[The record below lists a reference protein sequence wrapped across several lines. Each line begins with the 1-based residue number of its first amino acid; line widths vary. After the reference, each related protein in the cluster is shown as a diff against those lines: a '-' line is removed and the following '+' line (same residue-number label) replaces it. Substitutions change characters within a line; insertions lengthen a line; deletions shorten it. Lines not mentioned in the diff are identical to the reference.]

1 MRRATRATEPGLA
14 RALFARA
21 PFVHLASTLPD
32 GTPVLRALNGVVVD
46 AWGDVCFHGATVG
59 EKTGC
64 VGRAAVMTASEA
76 VASIPSWF
84 TDPTRACPATTWFR
98 SAMVH
103 GVLEEVVEPADK
115 AAVLQALMR
124 RFQPEGGHREITADD
139 RHYAAALRGVQVVR
153 LRSTRWEGKQSLG
166 QDKPV
171 ETRAVV
177 REALWRRGAPG
188 DDAALAATL
197 ALEPEPWPA
206 PLHGPEGVRLWP
218 TLGPDRWDDA
228 ERLIALAE
236 WQARIPRDVRM
247 RSLAGGLL
255 VGATRGDRLI
265 ATARAVTD
273 GARFAWIA
281 DVFVDEPE
289 RGRGVGRALVTM
301 LLDHPQVR
309 GCARVLLRTNTAE
322 ALYGSLGF
330 RTFADHGVRPWMGLE
345 R

>member
-1 MRRATRATEPGLA
+1 MRRTTRATQPELA
-14 RALFARA
+14 RALLARA

-32 GTPVLRALNGVVVD
+32 GTPVIRALNGVLVD
-46 AWGDVCFHGATVG
+46 AWGDVCFHGAIVG

-64 VGRAAVMTASEA
+64 VGRAAVMMASEA
-76 VASIPSWF
+76 VATIPSWF
-84 TDPTRACPATTWFR
+84 TDPVRACPATTWFR

-103 GVLEEVVEPADK
+103 GVLEEVVEPTDK
-115 AAVLQALMR
+115 AAVLQSLMT
-124 RFQPEGGHREITADD
+124 RFQPEGGHREITAED
-139 RHYAAALRGVQVVR
+139 RHYAAAMRAVQVVR

-177 REALWRRGAPG
+177 RDALWRRGAPG
-188 DDAALAATL
+188 DDAALAA
-197 ALEPEPWPA
+197 ALEVEPEPWPDA
-206 PLHGPEGVRLWP
+206 LRGPDGVRLWP
-218 TLGPDRWDDA
+218 ILGPDRWDEA
-228 ERLIALAE
+228 EALIAQAE
-236 WQARIPRDVRM
+236 WQARIPREARL

-309 GCARVLLRTNTAE
+309 GASRVLLRTNTAE
-322 ALYGSLGF
+322 ALYRSLGF
-330 RTFADHGVRPWMGLE
+330 RVFADHSVRPWMGLE